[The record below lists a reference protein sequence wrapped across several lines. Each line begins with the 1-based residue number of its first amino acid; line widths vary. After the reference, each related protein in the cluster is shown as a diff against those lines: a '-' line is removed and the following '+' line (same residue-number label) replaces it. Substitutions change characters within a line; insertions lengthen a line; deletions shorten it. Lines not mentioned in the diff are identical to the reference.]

1 MDSNSNSSTKVCT
14 NCGAELLADS
24 KFCTKCGSKV
34 SPEASSQYD
43 ANGSPVSPEE
53 NPKKSKTAFVV
64 VSVLVALLLIGVLA
78 VYFFFPC
85 ILLGHSWADA
95 TCTEAKTCSVCAE
108 TEGEA
113 LGHTWTDAT
122 CTEAKTCSV
131 CAETEGEALGHTWAD
146 ATCTEA
152 KTCTVCA
159 ETEGEAL
166 GHTWKK
172 LSNVDVMAETEV
184 IYQVCELC
192 EEQGSADTRKLKT
205 LYKDGYFLFSFEEIV
220 DIVDNNLASID
231 SDWRLDPQSIDEE
244 LVATF
249 DCDNLVCYFMGW
261 DDASDADPALDEPG
275 LSTVCLAIPYST
287 LNQDSNVLTVWL
299 SMVAAVIPDCEPLD
313 NKVYSITSSAIDYDL
328 YESDGLEFLVLNNDE
343 NEFCYLYASVPEI

>member
-85 ILLGHSWADA
+85 ILLGHSWA
-95 TCTEAKTCSVCAE
+95 
-108 TEGEA
+108 
-113 LGHTWTDAT
+113 DAT